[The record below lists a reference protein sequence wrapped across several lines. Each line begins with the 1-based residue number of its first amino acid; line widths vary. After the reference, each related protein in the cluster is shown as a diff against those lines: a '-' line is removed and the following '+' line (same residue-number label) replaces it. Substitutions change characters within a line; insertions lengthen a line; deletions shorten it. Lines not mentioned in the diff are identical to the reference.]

1 MPRAHYPHSL
11 HDITHAVDGPLGLVV
26 GDLPDGSIWILKRG
40 RKEPGY
46 TLTHYSDAA
55 RSAVVETRQI
65 ADRVEA
71 VNAMSVAI
79 VLGER
84 LG

>member
-1 MPRAHYPHSL
+1 M
-11 HDITHAVDGPLGLVV
+11 DGPLGLVV

-55 RSAVVETRQI
+55 RSNILETRQI
-65 ADRVEA
+65 ADRVPA
-71 VNAMSVAI
+71 INAMSAAI
-79 VLGER
+79 VLGEQ